1 MIAKSNNKST
11 VKCLSE
17 MEQYINKYFVWMEV
31 TNYSPETIIGRKL
44 ILKKFR
50 TWCEDRGIKT
60 PSEVSRPVIE
70 SYQKHLHYFIG
81 RTGERISVSTQ
92 QRRLTAVR
100 MFFNWLSKS
109 KHIPLNPTSD
119 LDLPRS
125 EYILPKAIL
134 SISEVEQILN
144 SVNLEDPM
152 GVRDRSILETLYST
166 GMRRTELCNLKMDS
180 IDFDKGLVM
189 IRQGKY
195 NKDRLIPIGK
205 RAILWIDKYIWETRK
220 VVAPDPD
227 PGILFLTKK
236 GSPLGPKRL
245 SRLTSEHIEKSG
257 IKKEGACHIFRHTMA
272 TLMLENG
279 ADTRFIQQMLGHAS
293 LESTQIYTRIAVGKL
308 KDVHTLTHP
317 GANNKRSEKDL
328 D

>member
-1 MIAKSNNKST
+1 MIAKDNNKST

-50 TWCEDRGIKT
+50 IWCEDRGIKA
-60 PSEVSRPVIE
+60 PFEVSRPVIE
-70 SYQKHLHYFIG
+70 SYQKHLHFFIG
-81 RTGERISVSTQ
+81 KTGVRISISTQ

-109 KHIPLNPTSD
+109 KHISFNPSSD

-125 EYILPKAIL
+125 EFRLPKAIL
-134 SISEVEQILN
+134 SITEVEQILN
-144 SVNLEDPM
+144 SVNLDDPM
-152 GVRDRSILETLYST
+152 GIRDRAILETLYST

-180 IDFDKGLVM
+180 IDLGKGLVM

-195 NKDRLIPIGK
+195 NKDRLIPIGE
-205 RAILWIDKYIWETRK
+205 RAVLWIDKYIWETRK
-220 VVAPDPD
+220 YIAPEPD
-227 PGILFLTKK
+227 PGMLFLTKK
-236 GSPLGPKRL
+236 GLPIRPKHL
-245 SRLTSEHIEKSG
+245 TRLTHEHIENAG
-257 IKKEGACHIFRHTMA
+257 INKEGSCHIFRHTMA

-279 ADTRFIQQMLGHAS
+279 ADTRFIQQILGHAS
-293 LESTQIYTRIAVGKL
+293 LETTQIYTRIAVGKL

-317 GANNKRSEKDL
+317 GAKNERSEKDL
-328 D
+328 E